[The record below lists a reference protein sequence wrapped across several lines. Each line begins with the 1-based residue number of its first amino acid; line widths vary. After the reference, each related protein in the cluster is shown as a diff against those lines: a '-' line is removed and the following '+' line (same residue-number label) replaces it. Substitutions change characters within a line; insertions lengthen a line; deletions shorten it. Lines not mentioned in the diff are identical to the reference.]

1 MPLVFCQTAN
11 SVPAYASRM
20 AIISKGEVV
29 VPRGDT
35 VLAAG
40 DEVLILS
47 EIGAETSLRTTFGVH
62 TEPL

>member
-1 MPLVFCQTAN
+1 
-11 SVPAYASRM
+11 M

-35 VLAAG
+35 VLSTG

-47 EIGAETSLRTTFGVH
+47 ELGEEQRLRATFGVRA
-62 TEPL
+62 EQQ